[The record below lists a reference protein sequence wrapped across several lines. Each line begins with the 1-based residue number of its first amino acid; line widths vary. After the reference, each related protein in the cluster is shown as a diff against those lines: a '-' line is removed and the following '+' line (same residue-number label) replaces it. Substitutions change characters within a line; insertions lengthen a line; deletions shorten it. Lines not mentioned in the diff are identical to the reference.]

1 MIVNWIFVHGP
12 MYKGAIESPS
22 ERSPMSKV
30 HVQVLR
36 MIGVAIATPILTLSS
51 AEAKLEN
58 SHKALVDQAWQI
70 VQEEYVDRTFNQQ
83 DWQEVRQDYLSRS
96 YTSKQ
101 DAYVAVSKMVRKL
114 QDPYTRFL
122 TPDGIKDLVDNVSG
136 GFIGV
141 GVTVSLDPLTREWQV
156 IETVADSPAAVAGI
170 QPQDIVVSING
181 SPTSEIN
188 PRQASEYIIGAVGS
202 KVTVQIRRG
211 KEFSRH
217 QLVREKIDV
226 NPLVYEVQETPK
238 GKVGYIRMPVFTTQS
253 AKAMKTAL
261 TDLEKRNVKGYVL
274 DLRQNPGG
282 VFDASIDIAR
292 MWMGKD
298 RLISSVDEKGKKQN
312 FIAYG
317 PVLTNKPLVILVDEK
332 SASAS
337 EVLAAALQDHKRAQ
351 LVGTPTFGKGVV
363 QVLKSLEDGSGL
375 VVTVAKY
382 YTPNGKNINQLGI
395 KPNVFVKSEDGKPF
409 KPEPGQVL
417 PPQSDSQ
424 YARGLK
430 VLTRKLK

>member
-1 MIVNWIFVHGP
+1 
-12 MYKGAIESPS
+12 
-22 ERSPMSKV
+22 MSKV
-30 HVQVLR
+30 HVQGMRALG
-36 MIGVAIATPILTLSS
+36 IGVAIATPILTFST

-58 SHKALVDQAWQI
+58 SYKSLVDQAWQI

-83 DWQEVRQDYLSRS
+83 DWQEVRQDFLSRS

-101 DAYVAVSKMVRKL
+101 EAYVAVSQMLKQL

-122 TPDGIKDLVDNVSG
+122 TPDGIKSLVDNVSG

-156 IETVADSPAAVAGI
+156 IETVAGSPAAEAGI
-170 QPQDIVVSING
+170 RPQDIVVSVNG
-181 SPTSEIN
+181 TPTSDIN

-211 KEFSRH
+211 QEFVRY
-217 QLVREKIDV
+217 QMVREQIDV
-226 NPLVYEVQETPK
+226 NPLVYEVQTTDK
-238 GKVGYIRMPVFTTQS
+238 GNVGYIRMPVFTTKS
-253 AKAMKTAL
+253 AKAMKSAL
-261 TDLEKRNVKGYVL
+261 TDLEKQNVKGYVL

-282 VFDASIDIAR
+282 VFEASIDIAR

-298 RLISSVDEKGKKQN
+298 RLISSVDEKGKKQE
-312 FIAYG
+312 FVAYG
-317 PVLTNKPLVILVDEK
+317 PVLTSKPLVILVDEK
-332 SASAS
+332 SASSS

-363 QVLKSLEDGSGL
+363 QVLKTLKDGSGL

-382 YTPNGKNINQLGI
+382 YTPKGKNIHQLGV
-395 KPNVFVKSEDGKPF
+395 KPDVFVRGEGKPF
-409 KPEPGQVL
+409 KPQSGQIL
-417 PPQSDSQ
+417 PPQSDRQ

-430 VLTRKLK
+430 VLTKKLR

>member
-1 MIVNWIFVHGP
+1 
-12 MYKGAIESPS
+12 
-22 ERSPMSKV
+22 MSKV
-30 HVQVLR
+30 HVQV
-36 MIGVAIATPILTLSS
+36 MGIGLAIASPILALST

-101 DAYVAVSKMVRKL
+101 QAYVAVSKMLKQL

-122 TPDGIKDLVDNVSG
+122 PPDGIKELVDNVSG

-141 GVTVSLDPLTREWQV
+141 GITVSLDPLTREWQV
-156 IETVADSPAAVAGI
+156 IETVPKSPAAAAGI

-181 SPTSEIN
+181 TPTSEIN
-188 PRQASEYIIGAVGS
+188 PRQASEHIIGAVGS
-202 KVTVQIRRG
+202 KVTVKIRRG
-211 KEFSRH
+211 QEFSRYK
-217 QLVREKIDV
+217 LVREQIDI
-226 NPLVYEVQETPK
+226 NPLVYEVQETPA
-238 GKVGYIRMPVFTTQS
+238 GAIGYIRMPVFTTKS

-261 TDLEKRNVKGYVL
+261 TDLEKRNVKGYLL

-298 RLISSVDEKGKKQN
+298 RVISSVDEKGKKQEYV
-312 FIAYG
+312 AHG
-317 PVLTNKPLVILVDEK
+317 PVLTRKPLVILVDEK

-337 EVLAAALQDHKRAQ
+337 EVLAAALQDHKRAK
-351 LVGTPTFGKGVV
+351 LVGTPTFGKGIV
-363 QVLKSLEDGSGL
+363 QVLKSLKDGSGL

-382 YTPNGKNINQLGI
+382 YTPKGKNIHQLGV
-395 KPNVFVKSEDGKPF
+395 KPDVFVKGEEGKPF
-409 KPEPGQVL
+409 KPQPGQVL
-417 PPQSDSQ
+417 PPQSDPQ

-430 VLTRKLK
+430 VLTQKLK

>member
-1 MIVNWIFVHGP
+1 
-12 MYKGAIESPS
+12 
-22 ERSPMSKV
+22 MSKV
-30 HVQVLR
+30 YMQV
-36 MIGVAIATPILTLSS
+36 MGIGLAIATPILTLST

-83 DWQEVRQDYLSRS
+83 DWQQVRQDYLSRS
-96 YTSKQ
+96 YTSKRQ
-101 DAYVAVSKMVRKL
+101 AYVAVSNMLRQL

-122 TPDGIKDLVDNVSG
+122 PPDGIKSLVDNVSG

-141 GVTVSLDPLTREWQV
+141 GITVSLDPLTKEWQV
-156 IETVADSPAAVAGI
+156 VETVTGSPAAAAGI

-181 SPTSEIN
+181 TPTSEID
-188 PRQASEYIIGAVGS
+188 PRQANEYIIGAVGS

-211 KEFSRH
+211 QEFSRYK
-217 QLVREKIDV
+217 LVREQIDV
-226 NPLVYEVQETPK
+226 NPLVYEVQETTA
-238 GKVGYIRMPVFTTQS
+238 GNVGYIRMPAFTTKS
-253 AKAMKTAL
+253 AQAMKSAL
-261 TDLEKRNVKGYVL
+261 TDLEKQDVKGYVL

-282 VFDASIDIAR
+282 VFEASIDIAR
-292 MWMGKD
+292 MWMGKN
-298 RLISSVDEKGKKQN
+298 RLISSVDEKGEKQE
-312 FIAYG
+312 FVAYG

-337 EVLAAALQDHKRAQ
+337 EVLAAALQDHKRAK

-382 YTPNGKNINQLGI
+382 YTPKGKNINQLGV
-395 KPNVFVKSEDGKPF
+395 KPDIFVKGEDGKPF
-409 KPEPGQVL
+409 QPQSGQVL
-417 PPQSDSQ
+417 PPQSDPQ

-430 VLTRKLK
+430 VLTKNLE

>member
-1 MIVNWIFVHGP
+1 M
-12 MYKGAIESPS
+12 
-22 ERSPMSKV
+22 
-30 HVQVLR
+30 
-36 MIGVAIATPILTLSS
+36 
-51 AEAKLEN
+51 
-58 SHKALVDQAWQI
+58 
-70 VQEEYVDRTFNQQ
+70 QEEYVDRTFNQQ

-156 IETVADSPAAVAGI
+156 IETVADSPADAAGI

-181 SPTSEIN
+181 TPTSEIN
-188 PRQASEYIIGAVGS
+188 PRQASEFIIGAVGS

-211 KEFSRH
+211 KEFARYK
-217 QLVREKIDV
+217 LVREKIDV
-226 NPLVYEVQETPK
+226 NPLVYEVQETSK
-238 GKVGYIRMPVFTTQS
+238 GKVGYIRMPVFTTKS

-261 TDLEKRNVKGYVL
+261 TDLEKQQVKGYVL

-298 RLISSVDEKGKKQN
+298 RLISSVDEKGK
-312 FIAYG
+312 
-317 PVLTNKPLVILVDEK
+317 NK
-332 SASAS
+332 
-337 EVLAAALQDHKRAQ
+337 
-351 LVGTPTFGKGVV
+351 TF
-363 QVLKSLEDGSGL
+363 
-375 VVTVAKY
+375 
-382 YTPNGKNINQLGI
+382 
-395 KPNVFVKSEDGKPF
+395 
-409 KPEPGQVL
+409 L
-417 PPQSDSQ
+417 PMDPS
-424 YARGLK
+424 
-430 VLTRKLK
+430 